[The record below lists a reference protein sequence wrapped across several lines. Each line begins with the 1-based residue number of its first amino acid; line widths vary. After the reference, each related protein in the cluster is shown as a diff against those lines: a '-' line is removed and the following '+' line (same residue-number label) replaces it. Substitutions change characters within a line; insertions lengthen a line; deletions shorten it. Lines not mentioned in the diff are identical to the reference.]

1 MGIVFDEVS
10 GSVGPST
17 SAAPAAEQAGQDTQ
31 ADAGEPSP
39 ERFVRE
45 IKLFRQREARLYA
58 D

>member
-1 MGIVFDEVS
+1 MGIVFDEVI

-17 SAAPAAEQAGQDTQ
+17 SAAPPTEQAGQDAQ
-31 ADAGEPSP
+31 AEAGEASP

>member
-1 MGIVFDEVS
+1 MGIVFHEVI

-17 SAAPAAEQAGQDTQ
+17 SAAASTDDAEQDAN